1 MMIFTGI
8 FLLMVY
14 GVSLLKGGLFKKITQ
29 ELKEVSVNKEEH
41 ANLDE
46 KELKKIWSLIG
57 KTSLIALFSIFM
69 LITFLIFTINA
80 LAVDIF
86 LYPTLI
92 MMTIIIGGVIT
103 GFIRD
108 KNRKPNKFM
117 GHVRRFTMVGYII
130 YILFLL
136 IV

>member
-29 ELKEVSVNKEEH
+29 ELNEANVSKEEH

-46 KELKKIWSLIG
+46 KELKKLWSLIG
-57 KTSLIALFSIFM
+57 KTSLVALFSIFM
-69 LITFLIFTINA
+69 LIVFLIFTINA

-86 LYPTLI
+86 LYPTLF
-92 MMTIIIGGVIT
+92 MMTIVIGGVIT
-103 GFIRD
+103 GFVRD
-108 KNRKPNKFM
+108 KERKPSKFM
-117 GHVRRFTMVGYII
+117 GHVRRFTMVGYLF

-136 IV
+136 IA